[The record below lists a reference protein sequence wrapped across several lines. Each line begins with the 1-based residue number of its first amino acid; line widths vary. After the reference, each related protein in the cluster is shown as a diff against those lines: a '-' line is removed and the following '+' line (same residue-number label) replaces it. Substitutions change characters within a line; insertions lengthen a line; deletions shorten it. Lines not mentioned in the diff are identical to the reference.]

1 MGPWNVKQTE
11 EFQEW
16 FDDADDILQDD
27 IVEHVEILKQF
38 GPHLGRPYVDTLK
51 GSKFK
56 NLKELRFNSGD
67 RVIRVFFIFDP
78 ERNAVLL
85 IGGNK
90 AGSGNKNF
98 YSAMIALSE
107 KIYRKQIERKKK

>member
-16 FDDADDILQDD
+16 FDDADDFLQED

-38 GPHLGRPYVDTLK
+38 GPNLGRPYVDTLK
-51 GSKFK
+51 GSKLK
-56 NLKELRFNSGD
+56 NLKELRFISGD
-67 RVIRVFFIFDP
+67 KVIRVFFVFDSD
-78 ERNAVLL
+78 RNAVLL

-90 AGSGNKNF
+90 AGSGNKHF
-98 YSAMIALSE
+98 YKTMIALCE

>member
-1 MGPWNVKQTE
+1 MSAWIIKQTE

-16 FDDADDILQDD
+16 FDEADDLLQED
-27 IVEHVEILKQF
+27 IVEHVEVLKQF

-51 GSKFK
+51 GSKLN

-67 RVIRVFFIFDP
+67 KVIRVFFIFDP
-78 ERNAVLL
+78 ERSAVLL

-98 YSAMIALSE
+98 YKVMIALSE
-107 KIYRKQIERKKK
+107 KIYCKQLKRKKK